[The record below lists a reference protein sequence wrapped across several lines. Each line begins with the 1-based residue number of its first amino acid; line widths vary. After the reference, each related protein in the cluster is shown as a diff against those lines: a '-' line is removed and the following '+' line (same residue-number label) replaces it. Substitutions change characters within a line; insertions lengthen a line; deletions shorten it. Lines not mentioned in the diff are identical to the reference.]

1 MDSPEENKYSD
12 YTLTYIGTKKEAQ
25 KLGAFYTPPS
35 LGKKMVDKVSQSL
48 VGKTCLD
55 NCCGYGNLVLVM
67 LDKKVEQ
74 GEDPT
79 QALSEVYGN
88 EFDRKNLE
96 ICIRNLRIWA
106 DKHKAKWDEDMI
118 RSHFHQGDALKDE
131 AYDFPDKKW
140 GLDLHAELEKT
151 EEEAT
156 FKIIKSSK
164 IIREAKFRV
173 AEDREKIK
181 TLVVKLKKRNIPI
194 VKV

>member
-1 MDSPEENKYSD
+1 MNQEKEDYSD
-12 YTLTYIGTKKEAQ
+12 YVLTYAGTKKEAQ

-35 LGKKMVDKVSQSL
+35 LGKKMVDKVTQSL

-55 NCCGYGNLVLVM
+55 NCCGYGNLVLMM
-67 LDKKVEQ
+67 LDKKLEQ

-96 ICIRNLRIWA
+96 VCIRNLRVWA
-106 DKHKAKWDEDMI
+106 DKHGAKWDEDMI

-140 GLDLHAELEKT
+140 GLDIHAELEKT
-151 EEEAT
+151 EDEAV
-156 FKIIKSSK
+156 FKVIKLSKIIK
-164 IIREAKFRV
+164 EAKFKI

-181 TLVVKLKKRNIPI
+181 DLVVNLKKKNIPI
-194 VKV
+194 LKV